1 MSRTAEQVLSA
12 RLDALIPRGFAWP
25 ADESSNVA
33 GYLYPGSGMIADAEA
48 FLDALKL
55 EINPGTATR
64 LLDDYEQTLGP
75 DPCGRDALAL
85 TTVMRQSLAHQR
97 WVGIGDN
104 TLASFI
110 QMAAALGVTVE
121 IDEPY
126 PPVCGTVIC
135 GVEVCG
141 NEALLLDWVVR
152 VVAGA
157 ENLEPNAAICGTGLA
172 GASLCGSVLVPVI
185 SDLVR
190 RLYCPM
196 AAQSPID
203 TNLIV
208 IDQEIG

>member
-1 MSRTAEQVLSA
+1 MSRTAAQVLTT
-12 RLDALIPRGFAWP
+12 RLEALVPRGFAWP

-33 GYLYPGSGMIADAEA
+33 GYLYPGSGLVADAEA

-55 EINPGTATR
+55 EINPGTATL

-97 WVGIGDN
+97 WVGVGDN
-104 TLASFI
+104 TPAFFI
-110 QMAAALGVTVE
+110 QMAAALGVTIT

-126 PPVCGTVIC
+126 PPACGPAIC

-141 NEALLLDWVVR
+141 NESLLLDWVVR

-157 ENLEPNAAICGTGLA
+157 ENLEPNAAICGLA
-172 GASLCGSVLVPVI
+172 LSGASLCGAVLVPVI
-185 SDLVR
+185 SELVQQ
-190 RLYCPM
+190 LYCPM
-196 AAQSPID
+196 AAKSPLD
-203 TNLIV
+203 TTLII